1 MTDKRDDTSLRSI
14 AAVTFLNYAARGFV
28 FPFISLYLLAIGFTG
43 TQVGLVLSASAA
55 FRLIVPPLLNMFADR
70 TDRHRQLFYG
80 LVVGNACATVGTVTL
95 TFSQWVVGGMV
106 VLRDSFDAPSAS
118 LLSQLTITRLESQRR
133 DIYGQLRAW
142 GSFGWAVTTMISGLF
157 FAVGGYF
164 LLFAL
169 AAVLNGASLIFA
181 KALPQ
186 QTTETSPD
194 KAKTDE
200 RPIGRSSAFYV
211 LMLSWFLFFIGMS
224 SIAGFMYPYFQ
235 QELGASNLMIGLLAS
250 VAALAEIPSM
260 VVIDRMM
267 RRVNIR
273 VTLMWGMIGMAS
285 IWTVFTFLQGA
296 VLLIPLMIIRGTFYT
311 FQNVAHTLFV
321 ARISHPAQVATNQA
335 IAQVTVPALAQLVS
349 APIAGYIFDVF
360 GARILLRLVALV
372 ALVAVLILIV
382 FRRTLVT
389 TAKDASMATD
399 V

>member
-1 MTDKRDDTSLRSI
+1 MGKRDDTSLRSI
-14 AAVTFLNYAARGFV
+14 GAVTFLNYAARGFV
-28 FPFISLYLLAIGFTG
+28 FPFMSLYLLSIGFTG

-55 FRLIVPPLLNMFADR
+55 FRLIVPPLLNALADR
-70 TDRHRQLFYG
+70 TERHRQLFYG
-80 LVVGNACATVGTVTL
+80 LVVGNALATIGTVTL
-95 TFSQWVVGGMV
+95 IFSQWVIGSMV

-118 LLSQLTITRLESQRR
+118 LLSQLTITRLETQGR

-142 GSFGWAVTTMISGLF
+142 GSLGWAVTTMISGMF
-157 FAVGGYF
+157 FALGGYF
-164 LLFAL
+164 LLFVL
-169 AAVLNGASLIFA
+169 AAILNFASLLFV

-186 QTTETSPD
+186 RTTETAPQKSKPD
-194 KAKTDE
+194 T
-200 RPIGRSSAFYV
+200 RPRSRSTAFYI
-211 LMLSWFLFFIGMS
+211 LMASWFLFFIGMS

-235 QELGASNLMIGLLAS
+235 QELGASNAMIGILAS

-260 VVIDRMM
+260 IVIDRMM

-296 VLLIPLMIIRGTFYT
+296 ALLIPLMIIRGTFYT
-311 FQNVAHTLFV
+311 FQNIAHTLFV
-321 ARISHPAQVATNQA
+321 SRISHPAQAATNQA

-360 GARILLRLVALV
+360 GARILLRIVSLV
-372 ALVAVLILIV
+372 ALVAVFILIV
-382 FRRTLVT
+382 FRQILVT
-389 TAKDASMATD
+389 TARNTPTAID